1 MKMKNKYIDEKDF
14 IRQEFM
20 GELVKSPDV
29 FHLEEDDDNYYITAT
44 LKDEKYTLA
53 TFYKDKIKM
62 AMELYNQENFLDL
75 GTIVEIDPETGEI
88 NKEV

>member
-1 MKMKNKYIDEKDF
+1 MTMNNKYTDIKEF
-14 IRQEFM
+14 IKNEFM

-44 LKDEKYTLA
+44 LKDEKYTLV

-88 NKEV
+88 NKEA